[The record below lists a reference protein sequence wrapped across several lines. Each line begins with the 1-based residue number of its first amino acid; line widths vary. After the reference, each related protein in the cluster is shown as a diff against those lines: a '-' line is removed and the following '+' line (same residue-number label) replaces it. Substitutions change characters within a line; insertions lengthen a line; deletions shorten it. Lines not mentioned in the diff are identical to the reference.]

1 MSEEP
6 FTRIN
11 SKVLDINLSVKEFRK
26 ATSVCVCVLLQN
38 VSTWYF
44 GIPGQLSDD
53 DKQAQS
59 WAMMQDSAE
68 RPPLSSALK

>member
-26 ATSVCVCVLLQN
+26 ATSVCVCAFTKCFYVVLWDPR
-38 VSTWYF
+38 TA
-44 GIPGQLSDD
+44 
-53 DKQAQS
+53 K
-59 WAMMQDSAE
+59 
-68 RPPLSSALK
+68 